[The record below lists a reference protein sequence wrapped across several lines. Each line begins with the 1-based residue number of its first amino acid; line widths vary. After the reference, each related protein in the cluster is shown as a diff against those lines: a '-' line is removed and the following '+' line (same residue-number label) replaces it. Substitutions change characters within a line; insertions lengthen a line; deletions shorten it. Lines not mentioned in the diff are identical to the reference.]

1 MVKVL
6 SNSGR
11 AANQMF
17 IRKLSII
24 IIALLLLAAGF
35 QLLRSFGMLKLV
47 KNTNLQEVLSE
58 AISPEI
64 PVNTD
69 FEKYLIIS
77 DKEEVHS
84 VKTEEQLEAV
94 LNYMKKDYQTMSI
107 DQQAQNLS
115 DFDCIYLTF
124 QRLDFLKNL
133 SDYIDYVNEGGN
145 LVFLT
150 RPVVD
155 KSFESISSLLG
166 IKKYEKKVIT
176 TRDIT
181 VKVLSD
187 IMIGANGFE
196 YKTETLNDS
205 SIKETIGNSSINLEL
220 FSDIKPLLKAYTDVP
235 LLWEN
240 NYGKGRFIVFNGTFL
255 DVKDNRGVL
264 AGIIGIGKENLIYP
278 VINVKMIHIDD
289 FPAPIPAGR
298 DEKIYEEFSR
308 DIPQFYREVWWPDM
322 VKISKNLD
330 IKYSSFVI
338 ESYNDNIEPPLPQA
352 ESINVQN
359 LLVFGKELLGIGG
372 ELGLHGYNH
381 QPLAMQGFIK
391 QDLGYTPWKSEN
403 DMVESIK
410 ELERYMSSVFSQY
423 SFKAYVPPSN
433 ILSSEGRKAIIEA
446 NPDLKVISSIY
457 LPNDENDEYA
467 QEFSIADDGI
477 IEFPRISAG
486 YQKKN
491 ETMWQIYNGIN
502 LYGLFAHFIHPDDVL
517 DPYRSSGKNWTQLS
531 KEFTSMVEEVNQNY
545 GWLRS
550 FTISSAS
557 QELVKYIECKPQIEY
572 KNDTITIYTENF
584 RPDIYCIMRTKS
596 KIIESEKCDY
606 LKISDD
612 AYLLTLKDAICNL
625 KLEVK

>member
-1 MVKVL
+1 
-6 SNSGR
+6 
-11 AANQMF
+11 MF
-17 IRKLSII
+17 IRKISII

-35 QLLRSFGMLKLV
+35 MLLRSFGMLKLV
-47 KNTNLQEVLSE
+47 KNTNLQEELPA

-69 FEKYLIIS
+69 FEKYLIVS
-77 DKEEVHS
+77 NTQEPNS
-84 VKTEEQLEAV
+84 LKTENQLKAV
-94 LNYMKKDYQTMSI
+94 LNYMKKDYQAIRI
-107 DQQAQNLS
+107 DQQMQNLS
-115 DFDCIYLTF
+115 NFDCIFLTF
-124 QRLDFLKNL
+124 ERLDFLKNL
-133 SDYIDYVNEGGN
+133 GEYVDYVNAGGD

-150 RPVVD
+150 RLVPD
-155 KSFESISSLLG
+155 KSFENISSLLG
-166 IKKYEKKVIT
+166 IKKYSKKVIT

-181 VKVLSD
+181 VKVLSN
-187 IMIGANGFE
+187 IIIGANGFE
-196 YKTETLNDS
+196 YKT
-205 SIKETIGNSSINLEL
+205 KTINNSSIDNEPMNNSSVDLEL
-220 FSDIKPLLKAYTDVP
+220 ISDIKPLLKAYTDLP

-240 NYGKGRFIVFNGTFL
+240 GYGKGRFIVFNGTFFN
-255 DVKDNRGVL
+255 VKDNRGVL
-264 AGIIGIGKENLIYP
+264 VGIISLGKENLIYP

-298 DEKIYEEFSR
+298 DEKIYEEFNR
-308 DIPQFYREVWWPDM
+308 DIPQFYKEVWWPDM
-322 VKISKNLD
+322 IKISKNLD
-330 IKYSSFVI
+330 IKYSSFAV

-352 ESINVQN
+352 ESIDVQN

-381 QPLAMQGFIK
+381 QPLVMKGFIK

-410 ELERYMSSVFSQY
+410 ELERFTNNVFSQY

-433 ILSSEGRKAIIEA
+433 ILSPEGRKAIIEA

-457 LPNDENDEYA
+457 LPSKEGDAYA

-477 IEFPRISAG
+477 IEFPRISSG
-486 YQKKN
+486 YQNKS

-517 DPYRSSGKNWTQLS
+517 DPYRSDGKSWTQLS
-531 KEFTSMVEEVNQNY
+531 KEFTSMVEELNQNY

-557 QELVKYIECKPQIEY
+557 QELVKYLECKPQIEY

>member
-11 AANQMF
+11 VAKQMF
-17 IRKLSII
+17 IRKLFLI
-24 IIALLLLAAGF
+24 IIALLVLAAGF

-47 KNTNLQEVLSE
+47 KNVNSQEQLPE

-69 FEKYLIIS
+69 FEKYLIVSNIQES
-77 DKEEVHS
+77 NS
-84 VKTEEQLEAV
+84 LKTEEQLKAV
-94 LNYMKKDYQTMSI
+94 LNYMKKDYQIMSM
-107 DQQAQNLS
+107 DQQVQNLS
-115 DFDCIYLTF
+115 DFDCIFLTF
-124 QRLDFLKNL
+124 ERLDFLKNL
-133 SDYIDYVNEGGN
+133 SDYIDYVNAGGD
-145 LVFLT
+145 LVFLA
-150 RPVVD
+150 RPVTD

-166 IKKYEKKVIT
+166 IKKYAKELIDT
-176 TRDIT
+176 SGI
-181 VKVLSD
+181 KVLSD
-187 IMIGANGFE
+187 VMMGANGFE
-196 YKTETLNDS
+196 SKTEAILNR
-205 SIKETIGNSSINLEL
+205 SIDLEL
-220 FSDIKPLLKAYTDVP
+220 MLDIKPLLKSYTDVP
-235 LLWEN
+235 LLWEKD
-240 NYGKGRFIVFNGTFL
+240 YGKGRFIVFNGTIL
-255 DVKDNRGVL
+255 NAKNNRGVL
-264 AGIIGIGKENLIYP
+264 VGVIGLGKENLIYP

-298 DEKIYEEFSR
+298 NEKIYEEFSR
-308 DIPQFYREVWWPDM
+308 DIPQFYKEVWWPEM
-322 VKISKNLD
+322 IKISKKFD

-338 ESYNDNIEPPLPQA
+338 ESYNNNTELPLPQGD
-352 ESINVQN
+352 SKDVQN
-359 LLVFGKELLGIGG
+359 LLIFGKELLGIGG
-372 ELGLHGYNH
+372 EIGLHGYNH
-381 QPLAMQGFIK
+381 QSLAMQGFIK

-403 DMVESIK
+403 DMAGSIK
-410 ELERYMSSVFSQY
+410 ELVRFMNSVFSQY

-433 ILSSEGRKAIIEA
+433 ILSPEGRKAVIEA
-446 NPDLKVISSIY
+446 NPDLKIIASVY
-457 LPNDENDEYA
+457 LPNKEGDAYV
-467 QEFSIADDGI
+467 QELSIADDGI

-486 YQKKN
+486 YENKDT
-491 ETMWQIYNGIN
+491 TMWSIYNGVN
-502 LYGLFAHFIHPDDVL
+502 LYGLFAHFVHPDDVL
-517 DPYRSSGKNWTQLS
+517 NPERNGGKSWDQLS

-557 QELVKYIECKPQIEY
+557 QELVKYLECKPQIEY